1 MKNLKAKLLL
11 LASIGTAGIAN
22 SQTVSTNDITLPDFP
37 PEKLIPGTCYEE
49 SIFGTRKLHSIKA
62 DPSKLSEKYAERIVE
77 CVAAYV
83 LESQAFLVKE
93 PWNVCNKGGVCTKI
107 TFPLSSVNTNTPQAL
122 EIAKTIKT
130 GVCQMRGHYLTDGGG
145 WSWGITSAVQTTKNG
160 CSGHLT
166 GNMYP
171 RTKEFIEESGDMTFT
186 WSMKKPW
193 STELET
199 HDGFDWYYSA
209 SFETI
214 QGRSDGS
221 TIFKDT
227 DTIKL
232 LPMYEKIT
240 YFVPDG
246 LQCEPPSVEKY
257 GKCVLNLNE
266 RTLNRANENHC
277 STNPVNIATG
287 NKFFIER
294 DYVDRYNPLLSISRT
309 WDSGDGFW
317 AFNIAKEA
325 AQSSD
330 PQNYQL
336 LFANG
341 SKGSFTAQGDKWYR
355 SENKPNE
362 YLTKSANGDV
372 TYHTSGNHRVTFD
385 STGKLKSET
394 KSAWSV
400 VYDHSVANQVT
411 IRDGLQ
417 ANKAIT
423 IKYNANAFVESVILP
438 DNGTIFYRYDDKGR
452 LWQVENRGKLT
463 TYFFDDTAW
472 PLNITRVQDANEQ
485 TWKNIN
491 YYPDGRVHVSE
502 LNGGQERM
510 TFTYPEVN
518 TTQTTNALG
527 KATIYTFVD
536 IKGVKKV
543 AKVEGHA
550 SANCL
555 AANQHYTYYPNGQ
568 IETKTDW
575 KGVVTRFEYNDR
587 HLESKRIEAAG
598 TPEQRVITTTWHP
611 EMNLPAT
618 VTVGNQV
625 TIYEYHA
632 NGQLKSQHV
641 TNVQ

>member
-1 MKNLKAKLLL
+1 MLPNDGSMLLL
-11 LASIGTAGIAN
+11 TKSGALDRTTHIL
-22 SQTVSTNDITLPDFP
+22 TVSGYVDFCGAGGTSGCLVDAHCSYNPKNNTLIMAHQIKLSTGAFFSEPGVQCRSDKTYSMRFNDGLPTSMYLEDTYYPDNLGNHRVTIT
-37 PEKLIPGTCYEE
+37 TCQ
-49 SIFGTRKLHSIKA
+49 
-62 DPSKLSEKYAERIVE
+62 DPS
-77 CVAAYV
+77 
-83 LESQAFLVKE
+83 LESE
-93 PWNVCNKGGVCTKI
+93 
-107 TFPLSSVNTNTPQAL
+107 
-122 EIAKTIKT
+122 
-130 GVCQMRGHYLTDGGG
+130 
-145 WSWGITSAVQTTKNG
+145 
-160 CSGHLT
+160 
-166 GNMYP
+166 
-171 RTKEFIEESGDMTFT
+171 
-186 WSMKKPW
+186 
-193 STELET
+193 
-199 HDGFDWYYSA
+199 
-209 SFETI
+209 
-214 QGRSDGS
+214 
-221 TIFKDT
+221 
-227 DTIKL
+227 
-232 LPMYEKIT
+232 
-240 YFVPDG
+240 
-246 LQCEPPSVEKY
+246 
-257 GKCVLNLNE
+257 
-266 RTLNRANENHC
+266 LNRANENQC
-277 STNPVNIATG
+277 TSNPVNIATG
-287 NKFFIER
+287 NKFFIEQ
-294 DYVDRYNPLLSISRT
+294 DYTDSQNPLLNISRT

-336 LFANG
+336 SFANG

-417 ANKAIT
+417 ANKAII

-438 DNGTIFYRYDDKGR
+438 DNGAIFYRYDDKGR

-472 PLNITRVQDANEQ
+472 PLNITRVQDANGQ
-485 TWKNIN
+485 TWKNIS

-527 KATIYTFVD
+527 KATTYTFVD

-550 SANCL
+550 STNCL

-587 HLESKRIEAAG
+587 HLESKRIEAVG
-598 TPEQRVITTTWHP
+598 TPEQRVTTTTWHP
-611 EMNLPAT
+611 ELNSPVT

-641 TNVQ
+641 TSVQ